1 MSDPAVAEMP
11 SVQAA
16 STVSASA
23 SGQRADQAPGRYP
36 SLLQRLLNQPARF
49 SFDAAVAILLRASKE
64 AAKQAT
70 GGAGRGIGA
79 VRFQAP
85 PGMGFV
91 PADVLAVKPSAAGFS
106 LTTGLLGLTGP
117 AGALPRPYTE
127 AVNAAQR
134 RRSPALAAFL
144 DLLAQRLLGAFA
156 NAAIKYRPH
165 RAADVAAIGMAE
177 PAEQP
182 QDGLRDSLLALTG
195 YKPEHLLDQLTL
207 GADPLLFYAGAFAAR
222 PRSADRLAAMLSD
235 WLGQPVEV
243 EQFVGTWL
251 ELGRDQMTALPT
263 TGQTGQFNQLGVDAA
278 IGARAWDIQSRIIL
292 RIGPVGFDQ
301 FQALLPGRELLRRL
315 ASLTA
320 AYLEGEVGFAINPVL
335 AGDAVPQPSLGATA
349 PCLLGWT
356 GWLPVTKGR
365 REDARDAV
373 FDVRHDE
380 TNTGGP

>member
-1 MSDPAVAEMP
+1 
-11 SVQAA
+11 
-16 STVSASA
+16 
-23 SGQRADQAPGRYP
+23 
-36 SLLQRLLNQPARF
+36 
-49 SFDAAVAILLRASKE
+49 
-64 AAKQAT
+64 
-70 GGAGRGIGA
+70 
-79 VRFQAP
+79 
-85 PGMGFV
+85 MGFV

-134 RRSPALAAFL
+134 HRSPALAAFL

-156 NAAIKYRPH
+156 GAAIKYRPH
-165 RAADVAAIGMAE
+165 RAADVAALGTAE

-182 QDGLRDSLLALTG
+182 QDGLRNSLLALTG
-195 YKPEHLLDQLTL
+195 YKPEHLLDQLTLERHQPDWNSRADKVARENNGLDRADCSNQPESGL

-263 TGQTGQFNQLGVDAA
+263 AGRAGQFNQLGVDAA

-292 RIGPVGFDQ
+292 RIGPVGFDE

-315 ASLTA
+315 ASLAA
-320 AYLEGEVGFAINPVL
+320 AYLEGEVAFAINPVL
-335 AGDAVPQPSLGATA
+335 AADAVPQPSLGVAA

-373 FDVRHDE
+373 FPVRHDE